1 MLHYVR
7 ERHIE
12 LLKERIATLPPADG
26 AAGGPASGPVTTVD
40 LDQREEWI
48 RRIMVGLLPRIRRG
62 LTIEPQELGSTLS
75 AYLTSCDPAD
85 LRHVDVV
92 HNAYEV
98 LTSAQPRY
106 GVPLGFWR
114 AYSVIL
120 QTHVAELANGR
131 ILTYG
136 VAPGESTVIQPCQ
149 APLRVLILADNFLS
163 GSRIWKSV
171 TADPGNLRPRMLF
184 CNNTQRPTPSY
195 ALHLLGSLG
204 ILMLRGALGLGLSML
219 RGRPRISARPLVDS
233 ANTAWLEANAF
244 DIGLHNMGVIYRQ
257 ETMAAFKRGILN
269 AHIGYLPGMRGRSVF
284 EWSLVLGVPP
294 CVSTFFIDQG
304 IDTGRLIVDRHL
316 PPLEKVCASRSVAE
330 AKRRLFHLDGLC
342 YRRAITRLI
351 EGGEGILNEPSGER
365 FYVMSELLAASLSD
379 G

>member
-1 MLHYVR
+1 MLRYVR

-12 LLKERIATLPPADG
+12 LLRERLATVPADG
-26 AAGGPASGPVTTVD
+26 AAGGPVSRPITTVD
-40 LDQREEWI
+40 PDQREEWI
-48 RRIMVGLLPRIRRG
+48 RRIMVGPLARIRRG

-75 AYLTSCDPAD
+75 AYLTCSDPAD
-85 LRHVDVV
+85 LRQVDVA
-92 HNAYEV
+92 HNAYEA
-98 LTSAQPRY
+98 LLSAQPRY
-106 GVPLGFWR
+106 GTPPGFWR
-114 AYSVIL
+114 AYSLIL

-131 ILTYG
+131 IRTYG
-136 VAPGESTVIQPCQ
+136 VPSGEPTVIQPCK

-171 TADPGNLRPRMLF
+171 SADPGNVTPHMFF
-184 CNNTQRPTPSY
+184 CNNAQRPVPGY

-204 ILMLRGALGLGLSML
+204 VLLLRGALGLGLSML
-219 RGRPRISARPLVDS
+219 RGRPRVSARPLGDS
-233 ANTAWLEANAF
+233 ANTAWLEGNAF
-244 DIGLHNMGVIYRQ
+244 DIGLHNMGMIYRQ

-304 IDTGRLIVDRHL
+304 IDTGRLIVDRYL
-316 PPLEKVCASRSVAE
+316 PRLETGCASGSVAA
-330 AKRRLFHLDGLC
+330 AKRSLFHLDGWC
-342 YRRAITRLI
+342 YRRAITRLV

-379 G
+379 S